1 MPGFGGQ
8 ADQHRYMVRLP
19 QQRLQRAELRP
30 QAGLRLRVAGAAIV
44 KNPHS
49 EPGRPPGHR
58 LADAPQPDDP
68 QGGIVQVVAQHSL
81 RIPVAPLPRRHL
93 PHPLFETAGGG
104 DQQTEGDVGG
114 GFGQHVRGVAHRN
127 PELGAGGQINV
138 VHPHRHLADR
148 PQTGGGLQELPVD
161 AVGEHCQH
169 SLRLRNPLQQNLPG
183 NGILQRPYPHR
194 PRRAQRLLHHRKG
207 ATGYHYP
214 RHWTCARRNASPAS
228 PAPEKVTVNSSCA
241 RVIPTY
247 RSDLIRSASCSSSRS
262 RTRLAPPMKTDRNSS
277 PFT

>member
-1 MPGFGGQ
+1 MIGGDRLRVGHIQAGGGDSPIGQSPGQGGAVHHRAPGSVHQSGGGFHQGQGLPVEQMPGFGGQ

-148 PQTGGGLQELPVD
+148 PQTGGGLQDLPVD

-214 RHWTCARRNASPAS
+214 RH
-228 PAPEKVTVNSSCA
+228 
-241 RVIPTY
+241 
-247 RSDLIRSASCSSSRS
+247 
-262 RTRLAPPMKTDRNSS
+262 
-277 PFT
+277 